1 MPTLTNLMTNPSF
14 SSNDFTGW
22 TSGSL
27 TSRAID
33 TGGDGFRAGIVASAQ
48 SGRLYQAVTG
58 LTTGHQYYFRATLF
72 APNTNLGYCG
82 IQGKTYLWLATANTP
97 EVLSSIYAATATSH
111 TVQFA
116 DYRASGWDTIY
127 GDRFMLVDLTA
138 AYGAGGEPDKAT
150 CDAWPFFETTWD
162 TPEAKSATDTLLV
175 KLTETAIATSIV
187 LTATKDGAHIDL
199 SWS

>member
-1 MPTLTNLMTNPSF
+1 VPTLTNLMTNPSF

-33 TGGDGFRAGIVASAQ
+33 NGGDGYRAGIVAAAQ
-48 SGRLYQAVTG
+48 SGRLYQAKTG
-58 LTTGHQYYFRATLF
+58 LTVGRKYYFRATM
-72 APNTNLGYCG
+72 LGPTTDQVYCG
-82 IQGKTYLWLATANTP
+82 INISYQWVSAPNSE
-97 EVLSSIYAATATSH
+97 EVLSAIYTATATSH

-116 DYRASGWDTIY
+116 DYRASGWDAIY
-127 GDRFMLVDLTA
+127 GDRFILVDLTA

-175 KLTETAIATSIV
+175 TLTETAIATSIV